1 MFLRRSQ
8 PITDTDKLWQWLS
21 WNEYSMRRKRYLS
34 YILPPLGTV
43 LFLWNSLLAA
53 ANAIYCYSN
62 ATLREAFDKLPLL
75 PKFAA
80 SLQKFN
86 TGWKHLLFS
95 SLRYMYLGPILICAG
110 IALVWFGID
119 LWQYLTHRKPL
130 SGTPAQQAQ
139 ALTNQAERVYEYRK
153 GFGTWTIVPAAAVV
167 TVLTAAPAVY
177 MAIYYAKTKTAAVLQ
192 LTGILIVLLFCL
204 FVAFWIFVLLFS
216 LFHLMLRLCF
226 ASRSAWYYWSL
237 YRRIDAHWEEL
248 DPEEHEKRELANPR
262 EQKASKKKEKRKRE
276 AEKRTDPYEDYAQQA
291 ASPYEEV
298 APAQDEPI
306 ELQEDDEVPETV
318 PDEC

>member
-1 MFLRRSQ
+1 MKHFFS
-8 PITDTDKLWQWLS
+8 TKV
-21 WNEYSMRRKRYLS
+21 KV
-34 YILPPLGTV
+34 ILV
-43 LFLWNSLLAA
+43 LAVLLAVGLA
-53 ANAIYCYSN
+53 VLSN
-62 ATLREAFDKLPLL
+62 LTGENLPGKLVQGAL
-75 PKFAA
+75 A
-80 SLQKFN
+80 
-86 TGWKHLLFS
+86 
-95 SLRYMYLGPILICAG
+95 PIRAG
-110 IALVWFGID
+110 A
-119 LWQYLTHRKPL
+119 K
-130 SGTPAQQAQ
+130 

-153 GFGTWTIVPAAAVV
+153 GFGTWTVVPAAAVV